1 MHYLPSNPTL
11 TLSPDKLGPRLASRN
26 RGVRDG
32 RMREAKLEACTTRTC
47 QCFTLAS
54 PLAIALTEVLSDE
67 VSTLLTNEQRRGIR
81 VRPQVILRLLCQYR
95 FDARTTTEARTGQIL
110 RSTHLRFCVP

>member
-67 VSTLLTNEQRRGIR
+67 VSTLLADEESRRIC
-81 VRPQVILRLLCQYR
+81 VRAKVVL
-95 FDARTTTEARTGQIL
+95 
-110 RSTHLRFCVP
+110 SVHV